1 MGDPGDLLASV
12 VRRLS
17 GRSHRRRRARE
28 LDEELAF
35 HAELLERDFRAGGI
49 SESDAHDAS
58 RRQLGNRTRIAEKTW
73 DALGFGPLDTL
84 SRDFK
89 FALRTLRKSPGF
101 ALTTVVTLALG
112 IGATTTIFSVVDH
125 VLLEPLSYP
134 NSDRLVLL
142 TQRGSEGNQ
151 RLVSYPTLA
160 DWAASSSGFEG
171 MSYVRGTGV
180 TIGAVAGPHHA
191 LVAFVSPGFFNLIG
205 SRPELGRTF
214 APEEERPSGASVV
227 VLSHELWASSF
238 GSDPHVIG
246 RTVTLDSGNAVVV
259 GVMPPRF
266 SIPSWAALWRPINQ
280 IIDTDPALKSRD
292 FHADSRAIARLAPGV
307 DAARAARLLSVVQR
321 RIADAYPEAEAKWT
335 GADVVPLRT
344 AVVGNVSSALWA
356 LGAGV
361 VLILLIACVN
371 VANLAAVRGASRG
384 REIAV
389 RLALGA
395 SRNQVM
401 RQLLVEMLALAIVGA
416 LAGVMGSYAAIGWLR
431 TTAPFDL
438 PRASELVVDERA
450 LGVALLLT
458 VLTAAVFG
466 VAPAMRA
473 AVPLGSG
480 GELLGS
486 RSDHAGSRRQTLG
499 RAFLSGAQFALALL
513 LLMGGGLLAQSYRRL
528 QEVRLGFDPNDL
540 MALSVSPPKPKYTDA
555 AATFALYDRLV
566 RRLRTVPGIEEAAA
580 VNFMPLGRAGIPT
593 RLEVPGRTP
602 SSDDL
607 ATYITATDGYLRTL
621 RIPLLR
627 GRWFSSQEMRA
638 PGDGVVISESVA
650 KRYWAGADPI
660 GKSLTIFRSSQERP
674 NFGQALPSI
683 VIGVVSD
690 VRQFGL
696 EDDPDAAVY
705 VPLSAEPW
713 PWATLVVRENES
725 HPAPAAVLLR
735 AVLEVEPAF
744 TELASE
750 TNDTFA
756 PVVKS
761 LSSELAPRRYVLGLV
776 SSFSICALL
785 LAAVGIYGVTS
796 YSVARRTHELG
807 IRLALGA
814 TPAGIRKTVLLRGM
828 TPIVIGCVVGLASAF
843 FATRLI
849 EHLLYD
855 TSISDPVVLASIPV
869 LLLTVG
875 LCASYLPA
883 RRASRVNPLVVMRND

>member
-1 MGDPGDLLASV
+1 VGDPGEMVGSLM
-12 VRRLS
+12 RRLA

-28 LDEELAF
+28 LDEELAL
-35 HAELLERDFRAGGI
+35 HAELLERDFLASGMLQ
-49 SESDAHDAS
+49 SEAHDAS
-58 RRQLGNRTRIAEKTW
+58 RRQLGNQTRIAERTW
-73 DALGFGPLDTL
+73 DALSFGPLDTL
-84 SRDFK
+84 FRDFK
-89 FALRTLRKSPGF
+89 FALRALRRSPGF
-101 ALTTVVTLALG
+101 ALTTIITLALG
-112 IGATTTIFSVVDH
+112 IGSTTTIFSVVDH
-125 VLLEPLSYP
+125 VLLRPLEYP
-134 NSDRLVLL
+134 NADRLVLL
-142 TQRGSEGNQ
+142 VQRGSEGNQ
-151 RLVSYPTLA
+151 RLVSYPTLE

-191 LVAFVSPGFFNLIG
+191 LAAFVSPGFFKLIG
-205 SRPELGRTF
+205 SKPELGRTF

-227 VLSHELWASSF
+227 VLSHELWAKSF
-238 GSDPHVIG
+238 GSDPYVIG

-266 SIPSWAALWRPINQ
+266 SIPLWAALWRPINQ
-280 IIDTDPALKSRD
+280 IIETDPALKSRD

-307 DAARAARLLSVVQR
+307 DPARAARLLSVVQH
-321 RIADAYPEAEAKWT
+321 RISDAYPEAEAKWT

-344 AVVGNVSSALWA
+344 AVVGNVGAALLA
-356 LGAGV
+356 LGAGAA
-361 VLILLIACVN
+361 LILLIACVN

-395 SRNQVM
+395 SRFQVM

-416 LAGVMGSYAAIGWLR
+416 SAGVTGSYAAIGWLR

-438 PRASELVVDERA
+438 PRAAELAVDSRA

-466 VAPAMRA
+466 VVPAMRA
-473 AVPLGSG
+473 AVPRGSG

-486 RSDHAGSRRQTLG
+486 RSDQAGSRHQTRG
-499 RAFLSGAQFALALL
+499 RAFLSGSQFALALL

-528 QEVRLGFDPNDL
+528 QQVELGFDPRNL
-540 MALSVSPPKPKYTDA
+540 MALSVSPPKPKYADA
-555 AATFALYDRLV
+555 SATLALYDRLV
-566 RRLRTVPGIEEAAA
+566 QRLRTVPGVEEAAA

-607 ATYITATDGYLRTL
+607 ATYITVTDGYLRTL

-650 KRYWAGADPI
+650 KRYWAGADPL
-660 GKSLTIFRSSQERP
+660 GKTLTIFRSSQERP
-674 NFGQALPSI
+674 NFGQAVPSI
-683 VIGVVSD
+683 VIGVVRD

-696 EDDPDAAVY
+696 EDAPDAAVY

-713 PWATLVVRENES
+713 PWATLVVRESDS
-725 HPAPAAVLLR
+725 HPAAAAVLRR

-744 TELASE
+744 TEIASE
-750 TNDTFA
+750 SNDTFD
-756 PVVKS
+756 PVIKS

-776 SSFSICALL
+776 GSFSVCALL

-814 TPAGIRKTVLLRGM
+814 TPVGICKSVLLRGM
-828 TPIVIGCVVGLASAF
+828 TPIVIGCVVGLLIAF
-843 FATRLI
+843 LAARLI
-849 EHLLYD
+849 EHLLYN

-875 LCASYLPA
+875 LAACYLPA
-883 RRASRVNPLVVMRND
+883 RRAARLDPTIALRND